1 MSYVGFL
8 VSECAEGLA
17 DLLLVVEVVFY
28 VADDLIGFVPF
39 ARDEQDVARPGEH
52 CGGADG
58 LGTVD
63 DAQEPGAGVEAGG
76 HLVEDR
82 PGRLV
87 ARVVR
92 GEDGRIGV
100 FHRDLR
106 HLGPFGAV
114 AVAAAAADDDQ
125 LLRRGADL
133 LDGLDDVFQCVG
145 RMRIVDDGR
154 GSILRPHE
162 FEAPAHGMEHAHR
175 AQHFG
180 AVESQQ
186 HRGAVDGQ
194 QVIGVEASYEPN
206 PYFLPVD
213 AQQHAVDVHLDD
225 LAAEIG
231 HRAPGADGEPAHE
244 KNWTK
249 NLQTDDQTIL
259 RVAKR
264 AQEMESM
271 AIAKYQEAMA
281 KYREEIKK
289 NTPAEEDENHVLTK
303 EEALQKLTES
313 FEDHAKSLEGRTK
326 QQDQSAQMLEDAIR
340 RSSVWKNSSQRA
352 QQFLAAQ
359 DKKKENPEN
368 LPEHFSENVIK
379 AGAMF
384 RDKFVKN
391 GQENNVSIQNLL
403 SDISLW

>member
-1 MSYVGFL
+1 MPKALPTS
-8 VSECAEGLA
+8 
-17 DLLLVVEVVFY
+17 LLVVEVVFY

-206 PYFLPVD
+206 PYFLSVD

-231 HRAPGADGEPAHE
+231 HRAQRIGVYPGCGVLHHDAAVLVVGVRQGEG
-244 KNWTK
+244 
-249 NLQTDDQTIL
+249 IL
-259 RVAKR
+259 GEGV
-264 AQEMESM
+264 
-271 AIAKYQEAMA
+271 
-281 KYREEIKK
+281 EE
-289 NTPAEEDENHVLTK
+289 E
-303 EEALQKLTES
+303 
-313 FEDHAKSLEGRTK
+313 
-326 QQDQSAQMLEDAIR
+326 
-340 RSSVWKNSSQRA
+340 
-352 QQFLAAQ
+352 FLARMYSA
-359 DKKKENPEN
+359 K
-368 LPEHFSENVIK
+368 V
-379 AGAMF
+379 
-384 RDKFVKN
+384 
-391 GQENNVSIQNLL
+391 
-403 SDISLW
+403 LW